1 MRINFL
7 CNKVFDG
14 WEPTD
19 TRLGGTERGVVEWAE
34 ELVKRGHHVRVFQ
47 NGRNRQYQ
55 KHNGVFYSPRESY
68 GKSFPIIEPEA
79 CINVKSPEVD
89 PIQPTIFYTNDVDA
103 DKQDLSK
110 YDGVVHLSQWAKDNI
125 PVNNPNVFHVP
136 HGYDDELIYPDK
148 KIPKQCFY
156 ASSPDRGLDTLLEAW
171 PKVYEAHPDATLL
184 VTYGGTGPA
193 LPGVMYV
200 GELSEEEMAE
210 IYRTSDIWCHPC
222 NGGELYCITGIK
234 AQAAGCIPV
243 IIPTMALAET
253 VNRGFKTTKEDYTK
267 TLIEVLNMPMEA
279 RDKIRQDVIS
289 HAPLVTIKQSTDI
302 LLDVINDVL
311 SRKDKPQPKI

>member
-7 CNKVFDG
+7 VNQVFDG

-34 ELVKRGHHVRVFQ
+34 ELQRRGHIVSVY
-47 NGRNRQYQ
+47 RNSRDGIGYFC
-55 KHNGVFYSPRESY
+55 GVEYWPRESY
-68 GKSFPIIEPEA
+68 RGDGDV
-79 CINVKSPEVD
+79 CINIKSPEVA
-89 PIQPTIFYTNDVDA
+89 PKEPTIFYTNDVDA

-110 YDGVVHLSQWAKDNI
+110 YDAVLHLSQYAKDNI
-125 PVNNPNVFHVP
+125 PVNNPNVYIVP
-136 HGYDDELIYPDK
+136 HGYDDKLIYPGK

-171 PKVYEAHPDATLL
+171 PQVYAAHPDATLL

-193 LPGVMYV
+193 LPGVMYM
-200 GELSEEEMAE
+200 GELTEEEMAE

-234 AQAAGCIPV
+234 AQAAGCVPV
-243 IIPTMALAET
+243 ILPTMALKET
-253 VNRGFKTTKEDYTK
+253 VKTGYFTDKKHYAEMLIEAFQPDSETETIRGFLAEMKF
-267 TLIEVLNMPMEA
+267 P
-279 RDKIRQDVIS
+279 
-289 HAPLVTIKQSTDI
+289 TIADSTDK
-302 LLDVINDVL
+302 LLEIIQKVYN
-311 SRKDKPQPKI
+311 KK